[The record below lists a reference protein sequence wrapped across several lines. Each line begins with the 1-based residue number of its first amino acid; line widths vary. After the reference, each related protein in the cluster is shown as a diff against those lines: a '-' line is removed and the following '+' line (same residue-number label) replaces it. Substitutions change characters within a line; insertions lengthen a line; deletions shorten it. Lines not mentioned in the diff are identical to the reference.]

1 MIIKFTGDKIF
12 HSLYYYL
19 IAENLQKGDIMSF
32 NPLKEKGISIEKQ
45 VRNWHQIVGKPYNKT
60 EVDCYTRTRQILM
73 NGIEVEAWGF
83 KHQLNRFVPDNNDK
97 ELIAR
102 ISRIEDS
109 QQATA
114 NWMGP
119 ADQSVLETT
128 LGYEQVAV
136 DLTAWMAQ
144 NEPDPYVKETFDFG
158 LLEDFDHLYRY
169 SQFAYMTEGI
179 EPDDIVQGQTDVIIG
194 RPTQHHHNCNGIR
207 IRKHY
212 DKLTAHPQTKV
223 NILTLLSGEQQTH
236 NYYAEH
242 GFMYGDH
249 VLRETYAEIKDVEE
263 EHVTMY
269 ESLIDPNET
278 MWEKFLIHEFTEVC
292 NYYTCMED
300 EPDERIKKTWEL
312 FLDIELGH
320 LQAATELFKKY
331 EKRDPEEVIGTE
343 IVIPC
348 RFKSQK
354 EYVQK
359 VLEKEV
365 DKRLEAGG
373 EYTTIKKLPEDWA
386 SYKVQEK
393 QNEISSP
400 SENAIR
406 LAGIYH
412 DRDIVA
418 ADEELKNKEVD
429 LLKKGLQKKGV
440 AHNTVTPDELEEMI
454 QKEEERKEEKEK
466 LI

>member
-1 MIIKFTGDKIF
+1 
-12 HSLYYYL
+12 
-19 IAENLQKGDIMSF
+19 MSF
-32 NPLKEKGISIEKQ
+32 NALEEKGLPIEKQ
-45 VRNWHQIVGKPYNKT
+45 VRNWHQIIGKPYNKT

-73 NGIEVEAWGF
+73 NGIEIEAWGF
-83 KHQLNRFVPDNNDK
+83 KHQLNRFVMDNNDK
-97 ELIAR
+97 ELIAQ

-109 QQATA
+109 QQTSA

-144 NEPDPYVKETFDFG
+144 NEPDEYVKETFDFG

-169 SQFAYMTEGI
+169 SQFAYMVEGV
-179 EPDDIVQGQTDVIIG
+179 EPSDIVQGQTDVIIG
-194 RPTQHHHNCNGIR
+194 RPTQHHHNCNALR

-212 DKLTAHPQTKV
+212 DKNTAHPQTKV

-269 ESLIDPNET
+269 ESLIDPTET

-300 EPDERIKKTWEL
+300 EVDDRIKKVWEL

-320 LQAATELFKKY
+320 LKIAADLFKKY
-331 EKRDPEEVIGTE
+331 EKRDPEEIIGTE

-348 RFKSQK
+348 RFLSQK
-354 EYVQK
+354 EYVSK
-359 VLEKEV
+359 VLEREV
-365 DKRLEAGG
+365 NKRLIKDGK
-373 EYTTIKKLPEDWA
+373 YTVINKLPEDWA

-412 DRDIVA
+412 NRDIVDA
-418 ADEELKNKEVD
+418 GKELEEKETEI
-429 LLKKGLQKKGV
+429 LAKGLQSKGL
-440 AHNTVTPDELEEMI
+440 ADNTVMPDELEKMI
-454 QKEEERKEEKEK
+454 KKHEKMEKKQEE

>member
-1 MIIKFTGDKIF
+1 MT
-12 HSLYYYL
+12 
-19 IAENLQKGDIMSF
+19 F
-32 NPLKEKGISIEKQ
+32 NPLKEKGMPLDKQ
-45 VRNWHQIVGKPYNKT
+45 LRNWHQIVGKPYNKT

-83 KHQLNRFVPDNNDK
+83 KHQLSRYLSDNEDK
-97 ELIAR
+97 AD
-102 ISRIEDS
+102 ISRIGRIENT
-109 QQATA
+109 QQMTA

-136 DLTAWMAQ
+136 DLTAWLAQ
-144 NEPDPYVKETFDFG
+144 NEPDKYVKEVFDFG

-169 SQFAYMTEGI
+169 AQFAYMMQGI
-179 EPDDIVQGQTDVIIG
+179 EPCAIVQNQTDVITG
-194 RPTQHHHNCNGIR
+194 RPTQHHHNCNGLR

-212 DKLTAHPQTKV
+212 DKSTASPQTKV
-223 NILTLLSGEQQTH
+223 NILTVLSGEQQTH
-236 NYYAEH
+236 NFYAEH

-269 ESLIDPNET
+269 ESLIDPSESL
-278 MWEKFLIHEFTEVC
+278 WEKFLIHEFTEVC

-300 EPDERIKKTWEL
+300 EVDKRIKKMWEI
-312 FLDIELGH
+312 FLDMELGH
-320 LQAATELFKKY
+320 LQIAAGMFKKY

-354 EYVQK
+354 SYVQK

-365 DKRLEAGG
+365 NKRLAPEGKFYKSYD
-373 EYTTIKKLPEDWA
+373 EIPEDWA
-386 SYKVQEK
+386 SYAIQDRVS
-393 QNEISSP
+393 EISAP
-400 SENAIR
+400 SENTIR
-406 LAGIYH
+406 LIKIYH
-412 DRDIVA
+412 DRDVVE
-418 ADEELKNKEVD
+418 ADKELMEKEVD
-429 LLKKGLQKKGV
+429 ILEKGLQKVSV
-440 AHNTVTPDELEEMI
+440 ADNTVMPEELQDMI
-454 QKEEERKEEKEK
+454 DLHEEREEEKEK

>member
-1 MIIKFTGDKIF
+1 
-12 HSLYYYL
+12 
-19 IAENLQKGDIMSF
+19 MSF
-32 NPLKEKGISIEKQ
+32 NPLKEKGINIEKQ
-45 VRNWHQIVGKPYNKT
+45 IRNWHQIVGKPYNKT
-60 EVDCYTRTRQILM
+60 DVDCYTRTRQILM
-73 NGIEVEAWGF
+73 NGIEIEAWGF
-83 KHQLNRFVPDNNDK
+83 KHQFNRFMPNNNEK
-97 ELIAR
+97 QLLAE

-114 NWMGP
+114 NWLGP

-136 DLTAWMAQ
+136 DLTAWLAQ
-144 NEPDPYVKETFDFG
+144 NEPDEYVKKTFDFG

-169 SQFAYMTEGI
+169 SQFAYMREGI
-179 EPDDIVQGQTDVIIG
+179 KPNDIVQAQTDVVIG
-194 RPTQHHHNCNGIR
+194 RPTQHHHNDNGLR

-212 DKLTAHPQTKV
+212 DKTTATPQTKV
-223 NILTLLSGEQQTH
+223 NILTVLSGEQQTH

-269 ESLIDPNET
+269 ESLIDPTES
-278 MWEKFLIHEFTEVC
+278 MWEKLLIHEFTEVC
-292 NYYTCMED
+292 NYYTCVED
-300 EPDERIKKTWEL
+300 EVDERIKKTWEL

-320 LQAATELFKKY
+320 LQVAADLFKKY
-331 EKRDPEEVIGTE
+331 EKRDPEEVIGSE

-354 EYVQK
+354 NYV
-359 VLEKEV
+359 KEILKTQV
-365 DKRLEAGG
+365 DKRLESEGKF
-373 EYTTIKKLPEDWA
+373 TTISKLSSDWP

-393 QNEISSP
+393 QNELGAP
-400 SENAIR
+400 SENAVNLSISHY
-406 LAGIYH
+406 G
-412 DRDIVA
+412 RDITA
-418 ADEELKNKEVD
+418 GDKSLRDNDELEFLKN
-429 LLKKGLQKKGV
+429 GLQKDFI
-440 AHNTVTPDELEEMI
+440 APNTVMPDTLK
-454 QKEEERKEEKEK
+454 QKIEIYNSTKTKKDK

>member
-1 MIIKFTGDKIF
+1 
-12 HSLYYYL
+12 
-19 IAENLQKGDIMSF
+19 MSF
-32 NPLKEKGISIEKQ
+32 KPLKEKGISIEKQ

-60 EVDCYTRTRQILM
+60 EVNCYTRTRQILM

-83 KHQLNRFVPDNNDK
+83 KHQLNRFVPDNNEK
-97 ELIAR
+97 ELIAM

-179 EPDDIVQGQTDVIIG
+179 EPDSIVQGQTDVIVG

-212 DKLTAHPQTKV
+212 DKKTAHPQTKV

-269 ESLIDPNET
+269 ESLIDPSES
-278 MWEKFLIHEFTEVC
+278 MWEKLLIHEFTEVC

-300 EPDERIKKTWEL
+300 EVDERIKKTWEL

-320 LQAATELFKKY
+320 LQAAADLFKKY
-331 EKRDPEEVIGTE
+331 EKRDPEEVIGE
-343 IVIPC
+343 DIVIPC

-354 EYVQK
+354 EYVQT

-373 EYTTIKKLPEDWA
+373 EYTTIKKLREDWP

-418 ADEELKNKEVD
+418 ADKELKDKEVN
-429 LLKKGLQKKGV
+429 LLKKGLQKEGL
-440 AHNTVTPDELEEMI
+440 ARNTVMPDELEKMI
-454 QKEEERKEEKEK
+454 EKHEDREEEKEK

>member
-1 MIIKFTGDKIF
+1 MG
-12 HSLYYYL
+12 
-19 IAENLQKGDIMSF
+19 F
-32 NPLKEKGISIEKQ
+32 NPLKEKGIALSKQ
-45 VRNWHQIVGKPYNKT
+45 IRNWHQIVGKPYNKT

-73 NGIEVEAWGF
+73 NGIEIEAWGF
-83 KHQLNRFVPDNNDK
+83 KHQMNRFLPNNNDK
-97 ELIAR
+97 ELIAS

-109 QQATA
+109 QQTTA

-128 LGYEQVAV
+128 LAYEQVAV

-144 NEPDPYVKETFDFG
+144 NEPDKYVKETFDFG

-169 SQFAYMTEGI
+169 SQFAYMEEGI
-179 EPDDIVQGQTDVIIG
+179 KPNAIVQGNTDVIIG
-194 RPTQHHHNCNGIR
+194 RPTQHHHNDNGLR

-212 DKLTAHPQTKV
+212 DKNTAHPQTKV

-242 GFMYGDH
+242 GFMYANH
-249 VLRETYAEIKDVEE
+249 ILRETYAEIKDVEE

-269 ESLIDPNET
+269 ESLIDPTET

-292 NYYTCMED
+292 NYYTCVED
-300 EPDERIKKTWEL
+300 ETDEKIKKVWEL

-320 LQAATELFKKY
+320 LQVAADLFKKF
-331 EKRDPEEVIGTE
+331 EKRDPEEVIGSE

-354 EYVQK
+354 TYVQK

-365 DKRLEAGG
+365 DKRLESKG
-373 EYTTIKKLPEDWA
+373 EFTTIKNLAENWP
-386 SYKVQEK
+386 SYDVQIK
-393 QNEISSP
+393 QNEVSSP
-400 SENAIR
+400 SENAIH
-406 LAGIYH
+406 LAEIFH
-412 DRDIVA
+412 DRDVVA
-418 ADEELKNKEVD
+418 ANDDLKSKEFEI
-429 LLKKGLQKKGV
+429 LEKGLQTKAV
-440 AHNTVTPDELEEMI
+440 AENTVMPEELRQMCEKHTK
-454 QKEEERKEEKEK
+454 QKEQRRKM
-466 LI
+466 I

>member
-1 MIIKFTGDKIF
+1 
-12 HSLYYYL
+12 
-19 IAENLQKGDIMSF
+19 MSF
-32 NPLKEKGISIEKQ
+32 NPLKEKGLPLEKQ
-45 VRNWHQIVGKPYNKT
+45 LRNWHQIVGKPYNKT

-83 KHQLNRFVPDNNDK
+83 KHQFNRFSHDEEVKNT
-97 ELIAR
+97 IAQ

-144 NEPDPYVKETFDFG
+144 NEPDKYVKETFDFG

-169 SQFAYMTEGI
+169 SQFAYMVEGI
-179 EPDDIVQGQTDVIIG
+179 EPNDIVQGQTDVIVG

-207 IRKHY
+207 RRKHY
-212 DKLTAHPQTKV
+212 DKTTAAPQTKV
-223 NILTLLSGEQQTH
+223 NILTLVSGEQQTH

-242 GFMYGDH
+242 GFMYADH

-269 ESLIDPNET
+269 ESLIDPTESLY
-278 MWEKFLIHEFTEVC
+278 EKLLIHEFTEVC

-300 EPDERIKKTWEL
+300 EVDDRIKKTWEL

-320 LQAATELFKKY
+320 LQIAADLFKKY
-331 EKRDPEEVIGTE
+331 EKRDPEEVIGAE

-348 RFKSQK
+348 RFVSQK
-354 EYVQK
+354 DYVQK
-359 VLEKEV
+359 VLEKEAN
-365 DKRLEAGG
+365 KRLGMDKD
-373 EYTTIKKLPEDWA
+373 YTTIDKLPEDWP
-386 SYKVQEK
+386 SYRIQKK

-400 SENAIR
+400 SENSIR
-406 LAGIYH
+406 LAEIYH
-412 DRDIVA
+412 DRDIIA
-418 ADEELKNKEVD
+418 ADKELADKEVSI
-429 LLKKGLQKKGV
+429 LKKGLQKE
-440 AHNTVTPDELEEMI
+440 ALAENTVMPEELEGMI
-454 QKEEERKEEKEK
+454 KEYEKNKDKLEE